1 MSYLQAIAK
10 DGKTDEQRYDEFTE
24 YMFKD
29 GVIEKAL
36 EAEDYD
42 GEYPGIIQEKIA
54 ADMTTVGM
62 AYDPNDKTA
71 SVERHRAMTLRNG
84 IDKEV
89 RGLCKS
95 LDGMISYE
103 LSEEDVKAI
112 KELELKEDEIED
124 KIFVRPFCLY
134 QIDVKHMYKKD
145 LQALPEDP
153 VVFAKLALEHEMD
166 CTYED
171 SDDEDWVDDGE
182 DEDED
187 ESDDD
192 DDEESGSGGSDS
204 DEAEDEKKAV
214 EDAGSKGK
222 GKAAADEDEEHE
234 EEEHEHEHGEH
245 CSHSHD
251 IVDIDEE
258 LPFDESEVS
267 VNAASDGLKL
277 LGEHKDK
284 VVEMLENTTGLSID
298 SFKSYHFPGRHYI
311 VAWVGDFAVYG
322 IRISYPMLIDDSD
335 AEDAS
340 DDEDE
345 DDD

>member
-1 MSYLQAIAK
+1 
-10 DGKTDEQRYDEFTE
+10 
-24 YMFKD
+24 
-29 GVIEKAL
+29 
-36 EAEDYD
+36 
-42 GEYPGIIQEKIA
+42 
-54 ADMTTVGM
+54 
-62 AYDPNDKTA
+62 
-71 SVERHRAMTLRNG
+71 
-84 IDKEV
+84 
-89 RGLCKS
+89 
-95 LDGMISYE
+95 
-103 LSEEDVKAI
+103 
-112 KELELKEDEIED
+112 
-124 KIFVRPFCLY
+124 
-134 QIDVKHMYKKD
+134 
-145 LQALPEDP
+145 
-153 VVFAKLALEHEMD
+153 
-166 CTYED
+166 
-171 SDDEDWVDDGE
+171 
-182 DEDED
+182 DED

-192 DDEESGSGGSDS
+192 EDDESSGSDL
-204 DEAEDEKKAV
+204 DEAKDEEKAV
-214 EDAGSKGK
+214 GAAGSKGK

-234 EEEHEHEHGEH
+234 EEEHEHEHEHGEH

-284 VVEMLENTTGLSID
+284 VVAMLEKTTGLSID

-345 DDD
+345 DEDED